1 MFLKSKEI
9 AYTGILMAL
18 GVILV
23 TLGGYIE
30 GSTLFFLAAASFL
43 AGIVERNF
51 SIVAAIAFLIGTSL
65 LSFILAPQ
73 KLYCATFAAFCV
85 YIIVAEFLE
94 NISVRSKRKVNAG
107 MVWGLKAVVYH
118 GLLGISLFLI
128 EKVFGFEEFFRRGDF
143 YFLKNHTFLF
153 WLVIILCA
161 EILWIVF
168 DRAYIYFQR
177 RYGHYFK
184 G

>member
-18 GVILV
+18 GVLLV
-23 TLGGYIE
+23 TLGGYLE
-30 GSTLFFLAAASFL
+30 GSTLFFLAGASFL

-51 SIVAAIAFLIGTSL
+51 SIVAAIAFSIGTSL

-73 KLYCATFAAFCV
+73 KLYCATFVAFCV
-85 YIIVAEFLE
+85 YVIVAEFLE
-94 NISVRSKRKVNAG
+94 NKYSNHKIKAG
-107 MVWGLKAVVYH
+107 IIWGIKAVMYH
-118 GLLGISLFLI
+118 VLLGISLYLI
-128 EKVFGFEEFFRRGDF
+128 GNVFGFDSFFQQGIF
-143 YFLKNHTFLF
+143 NILKQYQIFFAIFL
-153 WLVIILCA
+153 VLCA
-161 EILWIVF
+161 EVVWIVF

-184 G
+184 F